1 MAKIVKFPLKLAD
14 GTNARSLEELR
25 EHGDVASVLGHYR
38 EGTLVRW
45 LKAFGQNELAEQVVE
60 HRNVQ
65 VDSSKANLQGIF
77 SLLGISLDEA
87 AFNEYCE
94 KQLSDKFVFSD
105 AEDGD
110 FKTYGQGVSIKEKL
124 VKFFPTTGT
133 EADILQKEL
142 AHWEITE
149 TELDGDQVQIN
160 YTCQKHSFSS
170 TQQMKKGDD
179 LYAEIALALKWQMRP
194 LRAMEQHRE
203 IVAHGNLVYVEGD
216 GDNISNFYIG
226 KYLVTQKEWKEVMGY
241 NPSKILGDL
250 LPVTNVSVNEMCEYC
265 NKRSEMEGL
274 TPVYVKASFSWRG
287 DSSSSSYTAWSSDR
301 RNSGYRIAGEKQWF
315 YAAKGGKHQDA
326 YAYSG
331 SDEADEVAWHRGN
344 SEGKTHEVGTK
355 APNSLGIYDMCGNVW
370 EVCWSHE
377 MEHYRLGGS
386 YWESVKTIKEM
397 EYDSEQEY
405 GYREIQNNDKD
416 DVHLGFRVT
425 RPALR

>member
-1 MAKIVKFPLKLAD
+1 MAKPVKFPLKLAD

-65 VDSSKANLQGIF
+65 VDSSRANLQGIF

-133 EADILQKEL
+133 EADTLQKEL

-149 TELDGDQVQIN
+149 TELDGEQVQIN
-160 YTCQKHSFSS
+160 YTCQKHGFSS

-179 LYAEIALALKWQMRP
+179 LYAEIALALRWQMRP
-194 LRAMEQHRE
+194 LRGQEQRRE
-203 IVAHGNLVYVEGD
+203 VAHGNLVYVEGN

-226 KYLVTQKEWKEVMGY
+226 KYPVTQKEWVEVMGY
-241 NPSKILGDL
+241 NPSEVQGDL

-274 TPVYVKASFSWRG
+274 TPVYIKKGSFPWSI
-287 DSSSSSYTAWSSDR
+287 DSAYYTAWSSDR
-301 RNSGYRIAGEKQWF
+301 RNSGYRIPAEGNWL
-315 YAAKGGKHQDA
+315 YAAKGGKHQDT

-331 SDEADEVAWHRGN
+331 SDEADEVAWHGGN
-344 SEGKTHEVGTK
+344 SEGQLHEVGTK
-355 APNSLGIYDMCGNVW
+355 DPNSLGIYDMCGNVW

-386 YWESVKTIKEM
+386 YWESAKTINEM
-397 EYDSEQEY
+397 KYDSTKIE
-405 GYREIQNNDKD
+405 NNVKRKN
-416 DVHLGFRVT
+416 VGFRVT